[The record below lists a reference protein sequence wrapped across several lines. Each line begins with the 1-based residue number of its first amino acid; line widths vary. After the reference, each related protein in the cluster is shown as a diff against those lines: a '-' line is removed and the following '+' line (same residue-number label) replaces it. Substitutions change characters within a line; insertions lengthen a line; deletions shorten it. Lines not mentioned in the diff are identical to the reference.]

1 MLRPRP
7 DLLVALAT
15 AAGCVLPAG
24 GASGVEVTWSLREA
38 NAVDG
43 DDTRRLRTCGGADL
57 GRVVLDVTDTGDPER
72 RRSFPHDC
80 AAGNPSPAAR
90 ATEVPEIF
98 LDLRAGEYA
107 LTATAEGPAEAPRAV
122 AAATATTATV
132 AQHAILALD
141 VELARPLQ
149 PLELDLLPG
158 GCDRLTADLRYADPA
173 ADLYADDPDAPP
185 TTYRAA
191 LESDRG
197 LRLGGHEQ
205 ACAAVQAG
213 LHRVPDVDPGRYV
226 LHLAVDDRTCAVP
239 VVVEDSPVRLALD
252 LEKPACGG

>member
-7 DLLVALAT
+7 RLLVALA
-15 AAGCVLPAG
+15 APFGCVLPAG

-43 DDTRRLRTCGGADL
+43 DDARRLRTCSGADL
-57 GRVVLDVTDTGDPER
+57 DRVVLDVTDAADPER
-72 RRSFPHDC
+72 RRSFTHDC
-80 AAGNPSPAAR
+80 ATGNPSPAAR

-107 LTATAEGPAEAPRAV
+107 LTATAEGPAEAARAV
-122 AAATATTATV
+122 AAATATV
-132 AQHAILALD
+132 EQHAILALD

-149 PLELDLLPG
+149 PLELDLQPG

-173 ADLYADDPDAPP
+173 ADLYLDDPAAPP

-191 LESDRG
+191 LETDRG
-197 LRLGGHEQ
+197 LRLGGLDQ

-213 LHRVPDVDPGRYV
+213 LHTVPGLDPGRYV
-226 LHLAVDDRTCAVP
+226 LHLAVDGRTCALP